1 VLKIFIILTDRKIV
15 PDTKEGK
22 IACYL
27 KKNTAKNKKREV
39 ELVALLR
46 KRDRQGLADLYDA
59 YSGALLGLILRR
71 IGQKDVAEEV
81 LQDVFLKIWK
91 EIEKY
96 DPKKGALF
104 TWMAQIANFTAIDRL
119 RSKQYK
125 RGEKTNS
132 IENYEYLKESQAIE
146 PQNIEDFGLQKLIRG
161 LDEKHQIII
170 EYLYF
175 KGYSQSEAAEALDI
189 PLGTVK
195 SRLRKAI
202 LFLRKSL
209 GDEKLILILLIML
222 FLLKEFYF

>member
-1 VLKIFIILTDRKIV
+1 
-15 PDTKEGK
+15 
-22 IACYL
+22 L
-27 KKNTAKNKKREV
+27 KKNTTKHKEREV

-71 IGQKDVAEEV
+71 IGKKDVAEEV
-81 LQDVFLKIWK
+81 LQDVFLKVWR
-91 EIEKY
+91 EIGNY

-119 RSKQYK
+119 RTKQYK
-125 RGEKTNS
+125 SGQRSDS
-132 IENYEYLKESQAIE
+132 IEDYEYTLEQQSAEQPAM
-146 PQNIEDFGLQKLIRG
+146 EDFGLRKVIGSLE
-161 LDEKHQIII
+161 EKHQIII
-170 EYLYF
+170 EFLYF

-202 LFLRKSL
+202 LLLRKLL

-222 FLLKEFYF
+222 FLLKEIYF